1 MKTIDRSLN
10 LWKEHGEFV
19 LMATSYRDEIL
30 SSGRGCRVF
39 DVDGN
44 SLLDLE
50 AGQICAILGHGH
62 PKLLKRLAEQME
74 KLAHCGTAFLSE
86 PVFEGAKKMAG
97 IAPGDL
103 KKTVFLSTG
112 AEANECAFRIAK
124 VCTGKRGIVGF
135 NRGYSGLTLATI
147 SAGISA
153 RDTCLAVPGT
163 LKILTPDCDRCPVK
177 ATYPACDILCL
188 KVSEEFLLDHVRD
201 EIAAFIVEPILSAG
215 GMIFPPTG
223 YFVRLA
229 DTARRLGALLISDEA
244 QTGMG
249 RTGKWFGIEWDQV
262 VPDILVFSKG
272 AGGGFPASGVV
283 VTEEIAQRV
292 LGRFSNF
299 SSHQTDPLAG
309 AAVSSVIDIIEE
321 EGLRERAAVLGS
333 GILESLTE
341 MRKAYPFVGKVRG
354 KGLMIG
360 VEMSD
365 FKENAMSA
373 SQVGTVFES
382 LCRRAGVHIKSIH
395 GGRIF
400 RILPPLTITEEEVEQ
415 FLGTFSKCLSAI
427 AAGNWD
433 ERIIAPRNAHTR
445 RFDEI
450 AQDKTTFRRMA
461 KKIWQSSP
469 ERLVGK
475 ILPGRKPK
483 P

>member
-1 MKTIDRSLN
+1 MKTIDRSLS
-10 LWKEHGEFV
+10 LWKEYGEYV

-30 SSGRGCRVF
+30 LTGRGCRVV
-39 DVDGN
+39 DADGN

-62 PKLLKRLAEQME
+62 PKLLARLAEQME
-74 KLAHCGTAFLSE
+74 KLAHCGTAYLSE

-97 IAPGDL
+97 IVPGDL

-124 VCTGKRGIVGF
+124 IFTGKRGIVGF

-147 SAGISA
+147 SASISA
-153 RDTCLAVPGT
+153 RDTSLAVPGT
-163 LKILTPDCDRCPVK
+163 LKILAPDCERCPVM
-177 ATYPACDILCL
+177 AQFPACDFLCL
-188 KVSEEFLLDHVRD
+188 KVSEEFLRDHVRD

-215 GMIFPPTG
+215 GMIFPPPG

-229 DTARRLGALLISDEA
+229 DTASRLGALLIADEA

-249 RTGKWFGIEWDQV
+249 RTGKWFGIEWDRV

-283 VTEEIAQRV
+283 VTEEIAQGV

-299 SSHQTDPLAG
+299 SSHQTDPLAA
-309 AAVSSVIDIIEE
+309 AAVSAVVDIIEE
-321 EGLRERAAVLGS
+321 EGLRDRAADLGARF
-333 GILESLTE
+333 LDALVE
-341 MRKAYPFVGKVRG
+341 MSARYPFVGKVRG

-360 VEMSD
+360 VEMAD
-365 FKENAMSA
+365 FPQKGMSA
-373 SQVGTVFES
+373 TQVGNVFEG

-400 RILPPLTITEEEVEQ
+400 RILPPLTITREEVEHV
-415 FLGTFSKCLSAI
+415 LSTFSECLSEI
-427 AAGNWD
+427 ETGSWD
-433 ERIIAPRNAHTR
+433 ERAMAPRNAYTR
-445 RFDEI
+445 GFDDI
-450 AQDKTTFRRMA
+450 AHDRKTLRRMA
-461 KKIWQSSP
+461 KKIWRSSP
-469 ERLVGK
+469 EHLVGK
-475 ILPGRKPK
+475 ILPSRKPK